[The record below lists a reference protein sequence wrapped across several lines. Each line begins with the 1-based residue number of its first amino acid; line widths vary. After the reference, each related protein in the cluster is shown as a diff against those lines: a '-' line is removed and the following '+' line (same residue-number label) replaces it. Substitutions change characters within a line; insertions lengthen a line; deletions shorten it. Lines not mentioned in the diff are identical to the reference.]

1 MTATAKMCAGNCG
14 QIDCKKTQNV
24 GAVVICVEC
33 HELGSRCRSCGC
45 ETVGCL
51 GARMRQHDG
60 RWCKKC
66 SSQVGDAGTGY
77 ANAYGKHT
85 YGKDWDLTLRLTA
98 RLGFLLDRMLPMDVV
113 AVERFCNDA
122 RNGTN
127 AATHAHII

>member
-1 MTATAKMCAGNCG
+1 M
-14 QIDCKKTQNV
+14 
-24 GAVVICVEC
+24 ICVAC
-33 HELGSRCRSCGC
+33 HELGSQRRSCGC
-45 ETVGCL
+45 DTVGCL
-51 GARMRQHDG
+51 GARLRHHDG
-60 RWCKKC
+60 RWCGKC
-66 SSQVGDAGTGY
+66 SSKVGVSGPGY